1 MCADARRLNP
11 IHTPSSFLAYIAARQ
26 TYYCAATVMTEPL
39 RLSKRLI
46 ELLGCSRR
54 EAELYIEGGWVTVDG
69 VVVDK
74 PQFMVLEQKIELLP
88 GASATPIEPVTLLLH
103 QPAEFVGN
111 DEALLRLLTPA
122 TWWTDDPSGIR
133 RLNGHFVRLSHNK
146 ILQPGAS
153 GMVVFT
159 QDWKTLRK
167 LTEDVGKLEQ
177 EYIVDV
183 TGVIAADGLERLKRG
198 NAGNGPWQPQ
208 PCKVSWQNENRLRF
222 AIKNPLPGVIK
233 RMCENVGLH
242 VVSMKCIRIGG
253 MPMGKLPVGQW
264 RYLAASE
271 RF

>member
-1 MCADARRLNP
+1 
-11 IHTPSSFLAYIAARQ
+11 
-26 TYYCAATVMTEPL
+26 MTEPL

-69 VVVDK
+69 VMVDK
-74 PQFMVLEQKIELLP
+74 PQFMVLDQKVELLA
-88 GASATPIEPVTLLLH
+88 GASAKPIDPVTLLLH
-103 QPAEFVGN
+103 QPAEFVGD

-122 TWWTDDPSGIR
+122 TWWTDEPSGVR

-177 EYIVDV
+177 EYIVEV
-183 TGVIAADGLERLKRG
+183 SGEVSANGLERLKRG
-198 NAGNGPWQPQ
+198 DTGTGPWKQQQ
-208 PCKVSWQNENRLRF
+208 PCKVSQQSENRLRF
-222 AIKNPLPGVIK
+222 AIKNPLPGSIK
-233 RMCENVGLH
+233 RLCDSVGLN
-242 VVSMKCIRIGG
+242 VISMKCIRIGG
-253 MPMGKLPVGQW
+253 VPLGKLPIGQW
-264 RYLAASE
+264 RYLAANE